1 MEKEIKKKIVNH
13 ILIENLKNKIFL
25 KGVRKKIGYIL
36 CKYDLYILSSRF
48 EGYPNTLLEAMKI
61 GMPIISSDC
70 EYGPKEIIKDN
81 FNGILL
87 EIKIIK
93 IRQKNF

>member
-1 MEKEIKKKIVNH
+1 
-13 ILIENLKNKIFL
+13 
-25 KGVRKKIGYIL
+25 
-36 CKYDLYILSSRF
+36 
-48 EGYPNTLLEAMKI
+48 MKI

-93 IRQKNF
+93 IRQKKFLNSIKIKNYFL